1 MPLAS
6 SFCTRVMRFPMRVAS
21 LVCPADV
28 AVASRACALV
38 THAAAL
44 ASRALI
50 LGTRA
55 KALVQST
62 VCVLG
67 VAGVLG
73 VARRSDPDGAEGHGP
88 RQCAYGDEFAKHAV
102 LLHVIPMPAP
112 LGGTP
117 LFSVPQ

>member
-1 MPLAS
+1 MRDRRVVPLAS

-55 KALVQST
+55 RALVQST
-62 VCVLG
+62 LWVGGVAG

-73 VARRSDPDGAEGHGP
+73 VVADAIPTAPRAIVPDSA
-88 RQCAYGDEFAKHAV
+88 
-102 LLHVIPMPAP
+102 PMATS
-112 LGGTP
+112 LRNM
-117 LFSVPQ
+117 LFSFI